1 MQAPLRRGSP
11 ACRGAEGMQET
22 PSVDAGNPHR
32 CAVPMGH
39 LVAVAC
45 DGDFDIVP
53 AGNGGALH
61 TRWHSLSMTRA
72 RTRCH
77 RCGRLH
83 PDHDGV
89 FRARDARHMAQGR
102 FHVGEPVG
110 VPGMPRQVD
119 PAVFDPHLDRAMAI
133 GREPL
138 EGRARQYRVGAG
150 QRCSGLSSK
159 RHKGAQIRLRSEGH
173 RDGMDRQASKPC
185 WWMQPC
191 PRAHK
196 KNAPWSSNQGAN
208 VDMKMPA
215 HHHADA
221 PGGISAVREWA

>member
-1 MQAPLRRGSP
+1 MQAPPRLAVARDP
-11 ACRGAEGMQET
+11 CRGT
-22 PSVDAGNPHR
+22 PSVGAGYPHR
-32 CAVPMGH
+32 GAVPMRH

-159 RHKGAQIRLRSEGH
+159 RRKGAQIRPRSEGH
-173 RDGMDRQASKPC
+173 RDGSGKQAVPVDAALP
-185 WWMQPC
+185 QI
-191 PRAHK
+191 AQK

-221 PGGISAVREWA
+221 SGGISAVREWA